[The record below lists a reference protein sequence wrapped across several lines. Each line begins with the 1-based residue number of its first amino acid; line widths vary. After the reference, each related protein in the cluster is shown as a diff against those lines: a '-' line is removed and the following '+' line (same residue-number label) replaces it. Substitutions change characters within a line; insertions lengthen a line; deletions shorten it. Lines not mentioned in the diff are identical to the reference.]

1 VETLHQVGDGT
12 VPRPQRRLSKGQL
25 AASIVGAVVVGVVA
39 GWISYLALSPS
50 EASGTLNSAEITSIR
65 SAELPALYE
74 AQWLGDPANVAS
86 LRGAELPG
94 LYAAQ
99 FASTPEAIALLR
111 GAELPGLYAA
121 QFASTPEAIALLR
134 GAELPSLYAAQFAAT
149 P

>member
-1 VETLHQVGDGT
+1 METLHQVGDGT
-12 VPRPQRRLSKGQL
+12 VLRPQRGLSKGQL
-25 AASIVGAVVVGVVA
+25 AASIVGAIVVGVVA

-50 EASGTLNSAEITSIR
+50 EASGTLSSAEIASIR

-111 GAELPGLYAA
+111 GAELPGLYAT
-121 QFASTPEAIALLR
+121 QFASTPEGIAL
-134 GAELPSLYAAQFAAT
+134 AQSPVT
-149 P
+149 